1 MRAMTPANV
10 QKTAAV
16 YVQSQQW
23 TLLEILQTGWIER
36 QDDKL
41 TILQETWGK
50 KKESHERLT
59 SSQGSHLLPKADTAL
74 QNNVR
79 AKKMR
84 KTCHVSPAKIPTPGS
99 FSNTLMHET
108 KNSVVPKLT
117 ARVIVMLPTTKS
129 QPVIQLAMRLHLGEA
144 SIKA

>member
-1 MRAMTPANV
+1 MT
-10 QKTAAV
+10 
-16 YVQSQQW
+16 
-23 TLLEILQTGWIER
+23 
-36 QDDKL
+36 
-41 TILQETWGK
+41 
-50 KKESHERLT
+50 LT

-99 FSNTLMHET
+99 FSNTLIQET
-108 KNSVVPKLT
+108 KNKVLPKLT
-117 ARVIVMLPTTKS
+117 ANVIVILPTMKS